1 MKTEDFTYQNFFQKY
16 AFTGHLRPTA
26 ERLGQIAQ
34 EKVVFILIVKATSG
48 LTYLQVD
55 KHHHTQKKSNKVI

>member
-1 MKTEDFTYQNFFQKY
+1 MKTEDFTYQNFFQKD
-16 AFTGHLRPTA
+16 AFTGRLGPTA

-34 EKVVFILIVKATSG
+34 EKVLFILIVKATSG

-55 KHHHTQKKSNKVI
+55 KHHHTHKKVTK

>member
-55 KHHHTQKKSNKVI
+55 KPPHTQKSNKVI

>member
-1 MKTEDFTYQNFFQKY
+1 MPLLAILDLQ
-16 AFTGHLRPTA
+16 
-26 ERLGQIAQ
+26 LGQIAQ

-55 KHHHTQKKSNKVI
+55 KHHHTHKKSNKVI

>member
-1 MKTEDFTYQNFFQKY
+1 MPLLAILDLQ
-16 AFTGHLRPTA
+16 
-26 ERLGQIAQ
+26 LGQIAQ

-55 KHHHTQKKSNKVI
+55 KPPHTQKSNKVI